1 MHQLSSQLSSAE
13 ASSIMKVK
21 VKSLSLVQLFAT
33 PWTVAHQAPPSMEFS
48 RQEYWTGLP
57 FPSPGDLPDSGIE
70 PRSPALQ
77 ADALLSEPP
86 PYNSF
91 STFQPWWTFKK
102 ANQIMLPS
110 CSIIHALPKHLKSK
124 LLPMAYMVLCDLIP
138 AYPFDFIPYHSL
150 LFSLHSAHISP
161 TSISWFHHSQK
172 KKKIFT
178 RCLSSLLDCP
188 FCEGWDFSN
197 KFFLEK
203 GMNSTSMHC
212 LHKAFPVLLGRQ
224 YALILLEFCVHI
236 SFNIYHFP
244 SHVIVICVCV
254 LSSQTNCDIRM
265 GRIPAWFIWIFP
277 TWPTIRL
284 CTEPC
289 W

>member
-1 MHQLSSQLSSAE
+1 MLGLCCCCHWNLSQHDLSPGLFQVPWE
-13 ASSIMKVK
+13 VFLLPLLKVK
-21 VKSLSLVQLFAT
+21 VKSLSRVRLFAI
-33 PWTVAHQAPPSMEFS
+33 PWTVFYQASLSMGFS

-57 FPSPGDLPDSGIE
+57 FPSPRALPDPGIK

-77 ADALLSEPP
+77 ADTLPSEPP

-172 KKKIFT
+172 KKKYLLVV
-178 RCLSSLLDCP
+178 CLPCWTVLSVRAGTFPISFSWKKEWIQHQCTVSTKPSLYFSEGNMLSFSLNFVSTSLLT
-188 FCEGWDFSN
+188 FT
-197 KFFLEK
+197 
-203 GMNSTSMHC
+203 TSHLM
-212 LHKAFPVLLGRQ
+212 L
-224 YALILLEFCVHI
+224 
-236 SFNIYHFP
+236 
-244 SHVIVICVCV
+244 
-254 LSSQTNCDIRM
+254 
-265 GRIPAWFIWIFP
+265 
-277 TWPTIRL
+277 
-284 CTEPC
+284 
-289 W
+289 